1 MSGATTTMES
11 RGLETST
18 SLDLATGRC
27 LMRKPRL
34 RMWAEAKESRLA
46 RHLTRGNMRRSSGRR
61 VVVAMVEQL
70 VPLLN
75 ISHTA
80 TRGGAWCGSGHDGA
94 EPNRSAAASTTSGA
108 EEEEACERERRRSE
122 NVSQQS
128 VLYLYVVRR
137 STMDNDSAF
146 ASSVR
151 EDFSEL

>member
-1 MSGATTTMES
+1 
-11 RGLETST
+11 
-18 SLDLATGRC
+18 
-27 LMRKPRL
+27 MRKPRL
-34 RMWAEAKESRLA
+34 RMWVEAKESRLA

-61 VVVAMVEQL
+61 VVAAMVEQL

-108 EEEEACERERRRSE
+108 EEEACERERRRSE

-137 STMDNDSAF
+137 STVDNDSAF
-146 ASSVR
+146 TSSVR